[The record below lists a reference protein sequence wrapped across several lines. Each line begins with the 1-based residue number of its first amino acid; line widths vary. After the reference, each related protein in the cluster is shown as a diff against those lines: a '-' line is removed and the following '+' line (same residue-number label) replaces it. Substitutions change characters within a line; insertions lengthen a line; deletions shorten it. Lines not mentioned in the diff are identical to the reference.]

1 MGARIS
7 HPGFAPVKAYLKA
20 QLREMRR
27 KQEKLALEDPDAIH
41 DVRVASRRMRALLTE
56 QGRWFPSGRV
66 ERAADLLRTI
76 GRGLGRARELDV
88 CLELLK
94 TVLNVCDAKENAP
107 TPDARPKSAV
117 SSLYTL
123 RSLEEMR
130 ATESSAVQRTA
141 RLLAGDRFAR
151 VFAEL
156 PETGGSHAP
165 YGPKRPSRRM
175 GRRYESV
182 IETYHAWLAHPSEET
197 LHRLRI
203 AFKKL
208 RYTCEI
214 YRKCTP
220 LDAGQPPEPEGC
232 NTSSDAHSLLGHF
245 IDELKAAQDRLGE
258 WHDVVVL
265 RRCLVQI
272 VEDAPDRERPGC
284 RALLL
289 RLDKASAKRLQAFQS
304 YARRFFG
311 KAKTAKTRAMLD
323 GLFKEPP
330 RKNEAEKCAAAVP
343 AHKTFRE
350 ET

>member
-1 MGARIS
+1 MGKRMS
-7 HPGFAPVKAYLKA
+7 DPNFSPVKAYLKA
-20 QLREMRR
+20 QWREMRR
-27 KQEKLALEDPDAIH
+27 KQEKLAMEDPGAIH

-66 ERAADLLRTI
+66 ERAAELLRTI

-94 TVLNVCDAKENAP
+94 TVLDVHDAREKDSAGA
-107 TPDARPKSAV
+107 ARPKSAG

-123 RSLEEMR
+123 RSIEEMR

-151 VFAEL
+151 IFSEL
-156 PETGGSHAP
+156 SETRGSHAP
-165 YGPKRPSRRM
+165 YGSKHASRRM
-175 GRRYESV
+175 GRRYESM

-197 LHRLRI
+197 LHHLRI

-214 YRKCTP
+214 YRKCALGDP
-220 LDAGQPPEPEGC
+220 GQPAPERDNASTE
-232 NTSSDAHSLLGHF
+232 AHRLLEHF

-272 VEDAPDRERPGC
+272 VEDAPERERPGC
-284 RALLL
+284 HALLL
-289 RLDKASAKRLQAFQS
+289 RLDKASAKRLKAFQS

-311 KAKTAKTRAMLD
+311 KTKTARTRAMLD
-323 GLFKEPP
+323 ELFKAPP
-330 RKNEAEKCAAAVP
+330 KKN
-343 AHKTFRE
+343 HE
-350 ET
+350 ETPAADGSDHTTFCEGT

>member
-1 MGARIS
+1 MGARMS
-7 HPGFAPVKAYLKA
+7 DPGFSPVKAYLKA

-41 DVRVASRRMRALLTE
+41 DVRVATRRLRALLSE

-66 ERAADLLRTI
+66 KRAAGLLGTI

-94 TVLNVCDAKENAP
+94 TVLDVR
-107 TPDARPKSAV
+107 DAREKDSAAVVCPKSAV

-130 ATESSAVQRTA
+130 ATESSAVQRAA
-141 RLLAGDRFAR
+141 RLLAGERFAR
-151 VFAEL
+151 IFTEL
-156 PETGGSHAP
+156 SEVRGSHAP
-165 YGPKRPSRRM
+165 YGPKRASRRM

-182 IETYHAWLAHPSEET
+182 IETYLAWLAHPSEET

-214 YRKCTP
+214 YRKCTIV
-220 LDAGQPPEPEGC
+220 DAGQPESKSC
-232 NTSSDAHSLLGHF
+232 NASSEAHSLLERF

-265 RRCLVQI
+265 RRYLVQI

-289 RLDKASAKRLQAFQS
+289 RLDKASAKRLRSFQS

-323 GLFKEPP
+323 GLFKTPSP
-330 RKNEAEKCAAAVP
+330 KTKAGKNGDGHSGVQNVS
-343 AHKTFRE
+343 
-350 ET
+350 